1 MSIIDPNEPDDFG
14 PDFPIPTDED
24 EEEEEATP

>member
-24 EEEEEATP
+24 EEEEATP